1 MRWLIVL
8 AMLGCSAN
16 DDIPSPL
23 VSALNPS
30 HAPPAAVIMVTGDYF
45 CQQPIMGED
54 NVCDAVGT
62 VNFGATPGIIS
73 AYTDTSIMVE
83 VPDGL
88 SVPVPVSVTA
98 AGKTSNS
105 VTFTPD

>member
-1 MRWLIVL
+1 MRWLILV
-8 AMLGCSAN
+8 AMLGCSAS
-16 DDIPSPL
+16 DDIPAPL
-23 VSALNPS
+23 VAALNPN
-30 HAPPAAVIMVTGDYF
+30 HGPPGAVIMLTGNYF
-45 CQQPIMGED
+45 CQQPLTGED

-62 VNFGATPGIIS
+62 VNFGATPGIVS

-88 SVPVPVSVTA
+88 SGQVPVSVTA